1 MPLSFRL
8 LASSLIAP
16 GFAVELARGFSS
28 LGGAMAV
35 SGFHLSGN
43 ADALVRGSIV
53 NYSESDTVVLGN
65 AALRFDRSSGAEVP
79 AGFDNRR
86 ILKYDSS
93 SWSIVH

>member
-8 LASSLIAP
+8 LGSSLIVP
-16 GFAVELARGFSS
+16 GFAVELAGNFSS
-28 LGGAMAV
+28 LGGVMAV

-65 AALRFDRSSGAEVP
+65 ATLRFDRSGGTEVP

-86 ILKYDSS
+86 ILECDSS